1 MRDARLRAQT
11 FPPCPMPALFPPAHT
26 RPRAAHWHAALNTL
40 AIFATALFACAALI
54 CLIAYNWED
63 LHRFARIAL
72 VACAFL
78 APCALAA
85 VRGKTPPDALQ
96 QALYLAAML
105 AAGGLF
111 ALIGQIYQTGAD
123 TWQLFALW
131 AALTLPLALI
141 ARTRLCWLLWF
152 VLVDCALPGALEARF
167 QLWEQDG
174 RLLLLA
180 LAAFHALAAA
190 LFAAPGRWLARE
202 DARIARWLLAAAM
215 VLLFFAVPG
224 SEFDVD
230 YRIDYH
236 IHSALLGA
244 PTLVF
249 FYAVMLWLYHRCRRT
264 CRPLAALAAVLVLL
278 HAAIRLADVL
288 HDFLDD
294 GFLLSL
300 GLLAPCALLIFGTVC
315 LRNDLYPATPEAD
328 KPAPA
333 DDDVKLQV
341 TDAHSAAGAR
351 VGVVP
356 PAAEPSQGGR
366 SHVAFGSGSEKQSD
380 ALFSSAPLG
389 GTEAERQSI
398 ALPAGVGSRE
408 AATWKRMTDRR
419 SRAGVSVGVVP
430 IWLRALQTLL
440 AWVATAFL
448 IAASVGLVAALIPD
462 TRGWRDEI
470 GGVLFALLGSFYAW
484 GSLRLLVH
492 ARHFLRQC
500 ALPLYLAAHALLY
513 AAVFFLLDD
522 LFLRSN
528 WQIFVCATFCAALAA
543 LLARRALA
551 HSRTFAVLGGSAA
564 VLWAQLAL
572 IFDEK
577 PTFAFALL
585 PLVLVLVL
593 TWRWLREEAPGVLN
607 DALALALAALTLV
620 SLVGGF
626 IVASDIGLR
635 TDAST
640 WPLAVGTAMLALA
653 VVVLARMLSPHNRR
667 VALGAALCAVAVWV
681 CFCPPFSPAPAG
693 LWLPLAS
700 AGLLAAPLLYLAAFA
715 GGHRLWAGLWLAL
728 WPPHFALA
736 YYSSHEVSLLARA
749 AQFALLAL
757 VAGTAW
763 AMNRAPQTPES
774 TP

>member
-1 MRDARLRAQT
+1 
-11 FPPCPMPALFPPAHT
+11 MPALFPPAHT
-26 RPRAAHWHAALNTL
+26 RPRAAHWRVALNTL

-152 VLVDCALPGALEARF
+152 VLVDCALPSALEARF

-315 LRNDLYPATPEAD
+315 LRNDLYPAAPTAD

-333 DDDVKLQV
+333 ADDVKLQV
-341 TDAHSAAGAR
+341 TDAQSAAGAH
-351 VGVVP
+351 VGAVP
-356 PAAEPSQGGR
+356 
-366 SHVAFGSGSEKQSD
+366 
-380 ALFSSAPLG
+380 L
-389 GTEAERQSI
+389 
-398 ALPAGVGSRE
+398 
-408 AATWKRMTDRR
+408 
-419 SRAGVSVGVVP
+419 
-430 IWLRALQTLL
+430 WLRALQTLL

-484 GSLRLLVH
+484 GSLR
-492 ARHFLRQC
+492 
-500 ALPLYLAAHALLY
+500 
-513 AAVFFLLDD
+513 
-522 LFLRSN
+522 
-528 WQIFVCATFCAALAA
+528 
-543 LLARRALA
+543 
-551 HSRTFAVLGGSAA
+551 
-564 VLWAQLAL
+564 
-572 IFDEK
+572 
-577 PTFAFALL
+577 
-585 PLVLVLVL
+585 
-593 TWRWLREEAPGVLN
+593 
-607 DALALALAALTLV
+607 
-620 SLVGGF
+620 
-626 IVASDIGLR
+626 
-635 TDAST
+635 
-640 WPLAVGTAMLALA
+640 
-653 VVVLARMLSPHNRR
+653 
-667 VALGAALCAVAVWV
+667 
-681 CFCPPFSPAPAG
+681 
-693 LWLPLAS
+693 
-700 AGLLAAPLLYLAAFA
+700 
-715 GGHRLWAGLWLAL
+715 
-728 WPPHFALA
+728 
-736 YYSSHEVSLLARA
+736 
-749 AQFALLAL
+749 
-757 VAGTAW
+757 
-763 AMNRAPQTPES
+763 
-774 TP
+774 

>member
-11 FPPCPMPALFPPAHT
+11 FPPAPMPVLFPPAHT

-72 VACAFL
+72 VAGAFL
-78 APCALAA
+78 VPCALAA

-224 SEFDVD
+224 SGEFDVD

-333 DDDVKLQV
+333 DE
-341 TDAHSAAGAR
+341 
-351 VGVVP
+351 P
-356 PAAEPSQGGR
+356 PQDGR
-366 SHVAFGSGSEKQSD
+366 S
-380 ALFSSAPLG
+380 PLG
-389 GTEAERQSI
+389 GAQVGEAPLRQPEPEA
-398 ALPAGVGSRE
+398 AL
-408 AATWKRMTDRR
+408 AATWEQMTDAQASGVSVGGVHRPPQGRPKAGGGPLGGQRMTDAR
-419 SRAGVSVGVVP
+419 SASGVSVGVVP
-430 IWLRALQTLL
+430 LWLRALQTVL

-470 GGVLFALLGSFYAW
+470 GGVLFALLGSLYAW

-500 ALPLYLAAHALLY
+500 ALPLHLAAHALLY

-593 TWRWLREEAPGVLN
+593 AWRWLREEAPSVLN

-653 VVVLARMLSPHNRR
+653 VVVLARTRSPHNRR

-763 AMNRAPQTPES
+763 AMNRAPQTSES